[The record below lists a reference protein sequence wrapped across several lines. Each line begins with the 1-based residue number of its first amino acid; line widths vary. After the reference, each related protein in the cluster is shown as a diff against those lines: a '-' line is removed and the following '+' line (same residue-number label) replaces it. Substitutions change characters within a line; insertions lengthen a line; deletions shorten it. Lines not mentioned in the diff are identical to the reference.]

1 MALHHVLDDIDR
13 KILRLLQRDCKQ
25 TSNEIAEQVGLSQTP
40 CLRRIRNMETA
51 GIIERYTA
59 ILNPDTLGLGTTFFT
74 RVWLTGQDEAT
85 VERFTEDVQRLPNVV
100 ECHLMAGDCDFL
112 LRVLAADI
120 TAYRRFQIESLN
132 SLPGVQSVKT
142 EIPMQRIKYSSEIPI

>member
-1 MALHHVLDDIDR
+1 MQHILDDIDR
-13 KILRLLQRDCKQ
+13 RILRLLQKDCKQ
-25 TSNEIAEQVGLSQTP
+25 TNNEIAEQVGLSQTP

-59 ILNPDTLGLGTTFFT
+59 ILNPDALGHGMTFFT

-85 VERFTEDVQRLPNVV
+85 VERFTNDVQRLPNVV

-120 TAYRRFQIESLN
+120 AAYRRFQIECLN

-142 EIPMQRIKYSSEIPI
+142 EIPMQRIKYSNEIPI

>member
-1 MALHHVLDDIDR
+1 MHHVLDNIDR
-13 KILRLLQRDCKQ
+13 RILRLLQKDCKQ

-40 CLRRIRNMETA
+40 CLRRIRNMEAA

-59 ILNPDTLGLGTTFFT
+59 ILSPETLGLGMTFFA

-85 VERFTEDVQRLPNVV
+85 VERFTKDVHRLPNVV

-120 TAYRRFQIESLN
+120 SAYRRFQIEYLN

-142 EIPMQRIKYSSEIPI
+142 EIPMQRIKYSSEIPV